1 MTRSLIRAAFIAL
14 CCAPL
19 ALATGCGDDG
29 SDDGGGAAADTGGG
43 GGGGGGTDAG
53 TGGGGDAGGGGG
65 EGCAEATAWHADTLW
80 RITNI
85 SIQKPAGRGAL
96 LEGLINTDIQE
107 GELHVL
113 IESRDFADDCG
124 DTTFELTGGA
134 GAVVEGTETYAW
146 FDGEAPEFKPSVIDS
161 DGNFVNEENLAI
173 IFPALDPTNGEII
186 RLPVSGLALSGVMAD
201 VEGQLVMVGDLTGVL
216 LEEDVA
222 DITIE
227 LFDGEQSIA
236 DLLGPDEKDWPE
248 GAEEFTGWTLQAT
261 VEAVPVMP
269 AE

>member
-1 MTRSLIRAAFIAL
+1 MTRSLLRTAFIAL

-19 ALATGCGDDG
+19 VFAAGCGDEE
-29 SDDGGGAAADTGGG
+29 SDDNGGATTDTGGG
-43 GGGGGGTDAG
+43 GGGGADVG
-53 TGGGGDAGGGGG
+53 TGGGDDTGGGGGG
-65 EGCAEATAWHADTLW
+65 ECTDATPWHTDLTW
-80 RITNI
+80 RLTNV

-113 IESRDFADDCG
+113 IESRNFDSECG
-124 DTTFELTGGA
+124 TANFELTGGA
-134 GAVVEGTETYAW
+134 GAIVEGTETYTW
-146 FDGEAPEFKPSVIDS
+146 FDGEEPEFKPATIDA
-161 DGNFVNEENLAI
+161 DGNFENQENLAI
-173 IFPALDPTNGEII
+173 IFPALDPTNGEVI
-186 RLPVSGLALSGVMAD
+186 RLPVSELALSGVMA
-201 VEGQLVMVGDLTGVL
+201 EIEGGQLVMVGDLTGVL
-216 LEEDVA
+216 LEEDVQ

-248 GAEEFTGWTLQAT
+248 GAEVFTGWTLEAT
-261 VEAVPVMP
+261 VEAVPVAP